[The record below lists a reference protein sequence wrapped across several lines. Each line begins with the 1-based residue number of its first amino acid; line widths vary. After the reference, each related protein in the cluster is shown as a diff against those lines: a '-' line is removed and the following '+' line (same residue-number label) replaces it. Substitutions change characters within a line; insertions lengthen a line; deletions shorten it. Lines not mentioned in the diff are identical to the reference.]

1 MLQEN
6 ADINVGT
13 ESSLDLSSF
22 NASHG
27 GSYECII
34 TNDAGF
40 EALSTNVFVR
50 PYFVEQPAANVY
62 TETGQNVTLDCNAE
76 SFPPPTFQ
84 WEKKDDNGN
93 FVALSGET
101 GRYLMYISV
110 TAGVFGEYRCVVRT
124 QELDST
130 ITSDVSV
137 IHGMMHGIVPSIYN
151 CID

>member
-13 ESSLDLSSF
+13 ESSLDLSSV

-101 GRYLMYISV
+101 GRYLVYISV
-110 TAGVFGEYRCVVRT
+110 TAGAFGEYRCVVRT

>member
-1 MLQEN
+1 M
-6 ADINVGT
+6 
-13 ESSLDLSSF
+13 
-22 NASHG
+22 
-27 GSYECII
+27 
-34 TNDAGF
+34 
-40 EALSTNVFVR
+40 FVR

-101 GRYLMYISV
+101 GRYLVYISV
-110 TAGVFGEYRCVVRT
+110 TNDVIGEYHCVVRT

-130 ITSDVSV
+130 ITSDNSH
-137 IHGMMHGIVPSIYN
+137 IHGM
-151 CID
+151 